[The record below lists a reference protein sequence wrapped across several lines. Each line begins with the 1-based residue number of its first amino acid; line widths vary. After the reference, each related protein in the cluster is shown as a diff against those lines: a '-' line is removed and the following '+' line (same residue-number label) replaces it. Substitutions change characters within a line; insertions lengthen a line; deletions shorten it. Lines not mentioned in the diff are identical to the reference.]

1 MSVFRRAC
9 SELIAHYVWTSI
21 QQTDRCC
28 MNVSHPPPTPLAP
41 QLMDTRCR
49 GTSTWFDG
57 ATVGRTR
64 SPWYF
69 TWGFTLI
76 NDYCAIKVQ
85 TTKDKH
91 HRQLIIIH
99 VLWYSLCY
107 FSEVLGARPW
117 GSPSSL
123 FPVMA
128 KFPKENYHIRNLAKY
143 TSPTQC
149 RRLLPVSTKN
159 SSSLDCRWRTRS
171 IVLAPTIMLRHRNEI
186 AIPKHM
192 HTILQNQVRRI

>member
-1 MSVFRRAC
+1 MQ
-9 SELIAHYVWTSI
+9 
-21 QQTDRCC
+21 QQTDHGIVVLSIIGYFGRL
-28 MNVSHPPPTPLAP
+28 V
-41 QLMDTRCR
+41 R
-49 GTSTWFDG
+49 GPH
-57 ATVGRTR
+57 R
-64 SPWYF
+64 
-69 TWGFTLI
+69 FTLI
-76 NDYCAIKVQ
+76 NDYCAIKLQ

-128 KFPKENYHIRNLAKY
+128 KFPKESCHI
-143 TSPTQC
+143 
-149 RRLLPVSTKN
+149 KN
-159 SSSLDCRWRTRS
+159 SPSTRRRRNAGASSRSPRRTLLRLVVDDELDQLF
-171 IVLAPTIMLRHRNEI
+171 LAPTIMLRHRNKI